1 MSFIYI
7 HKKEL
12 AAIFAEV
19 AKLTKANDVVGLE
32 KFKSSYIPIK

>member
-12 AAIFAEV
+12 EAIFEEV
-19 AKLTKANDVVGLE
+19 EKLTKANDIEGLK
-32 KFKSSYIPIK
+32 KFKSTYLS